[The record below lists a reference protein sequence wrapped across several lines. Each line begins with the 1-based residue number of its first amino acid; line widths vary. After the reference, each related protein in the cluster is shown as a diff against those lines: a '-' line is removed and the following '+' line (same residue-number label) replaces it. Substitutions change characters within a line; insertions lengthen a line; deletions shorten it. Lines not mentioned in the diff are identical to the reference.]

1 MNEKEQRRNVAVIFA
16 DMAAI
21 GPFLPGSVRAT
32 KDRRRNAQGRVVV
45 YEAQPIFTYRV
56 GKGRHKCKRI
66 PKEAFGRVKTLVENY
81 RRFKAL
87 RAELEGAM
95 VEAHLPDSKK
105 NA

>member
-1 MNEKEQRRNVAVIFA
+1 MKENEQRRNIADIFA

-21 GPFLPGSVRAT
+21 GAFLPGSVRAT

-45 YEAQPIFTYRV
+45 YEAQPIFTYRL
-56 GKGRHKCKRI
+56 GKGHHKSKRI

-81 RRFKAL
+81 RLFKAL
-87 RAELEGAM
+87 LAELEGAM

-105 NA
+105 NV

>member
-1 MNEKEQRRNVAVIFA
+1 MEENEQRRNIADIFA

-21 GPFLPGSVRAT
+21 GAFLPGSVRPS
-32 KDRRRNAQGRVVV
+32 KDRRRNAEGRVVV

-56 GKGRHKCKRI
+56 GNGRYKCKRI
-66 PKEAFGRVKTLVENY
+66 PKAAFKKVKALVENY

-87 RAELEGAM
+87 LAELEGAM

-105 NA
+105 NV